1 MLTALVVIPLACGLF
16 AGVAERSLGAGFVAF
31 YLVLLAEVLIGWA
44 TRRQWPRGGRADAT
58 MRAIDAMDGVAFEG
72 YVAARLRRAGWRV
85 KFTPPVGDYGVDL
98 IAEKGGHSVAVQCK
112 RYGKSVGVAAVQ
124 QVVSGARHH
133 GCTRS
138 IVVSNR
144 EFTRAAK
151 QLANTHGCQLI
162 GRRVLQAWVP
172 PPAASVENPAGRK
185 AARPVSEQKIGPAP
199 VPPPRRCGRP
209 DSQNF

>member
-1 MLTALVVIPLACGLF
+1 MLKALVVIPLACGLLV
-16 AGVAERSLGAGFVAF
+16 GVFEHSLGMGFAAF
-31 YLVLLAEVLIGWA
+31 YVMLLVEVLAGWA
-44 TRRQWPRGGRADAT
+44 TRGHWPRAGRAMLGAV
-58 MRAIDAMDGVAFEG
+58 DAMDGVEFER

-85 KFTPPVGDYGVDL
+85 TFTPPVGDYGVDL
-98 IAEKGGHSVAVQCK
+98 IAEKDGHSVAVQCK

-151 QLANTHGCQLI
+151 QLAHTHGCQLI
-162 GRRVLQAWVP
+162 GRKVLQGWVP
-172 PPAASVENPAGRK
+172 APAGSAKNPVGRNS
-185 AARPVSEQKIGPAP
+185 AQPVSE
-199 VPPPRRCGRP
+199 
-209 DSQNF
+209 